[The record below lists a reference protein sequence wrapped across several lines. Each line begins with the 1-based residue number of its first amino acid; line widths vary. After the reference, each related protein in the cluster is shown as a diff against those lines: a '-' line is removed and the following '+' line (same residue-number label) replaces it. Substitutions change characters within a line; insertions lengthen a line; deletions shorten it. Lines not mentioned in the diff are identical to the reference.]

1 MINDTYTIKKGVQGG
16 IFGVLL
22 IILLISGLFLGF
34 SVKEAQALDWDL
46 YYSVEGFYGDIADN
60 SATLQIKVK
69 TSFSIQYRKVPSVY
83 AIYPYKSGSKNGA
96 VFTITKNGTSTKAI
110 IDPFTILENGEL
122 KYPSASVD
130 SPFWITF
137 DAGKTYQFKLSHKV
151 HPNYP
156 DLLLIHT
163 RQYYDSQPKGWF
175 YLSVGDTIKDLFY
188 DYPAN
193 PNLYNSNTYN
203 YFPVPEISVDYP
215 FENATIAEAFDIIGD
230 YNVHSL
236 DLYNT
241 LLGQLITTDTGAVYF
256 FRQDLETATGTIDLR
271 VSGVPAGSYDLE
283 FAFHYFGGFGGLPY
297 FTTDLSIPINIVK
310 AIPFEL
316 PDTQEQPPEFF
327 SPISPEYIYQEH
339 SNYATSTILFNT
351 LTGALKPIITTLGDN
366 MVFFTAQ
373 FEQDR
378 AKETGQ
384 DIGNA
389 IIVIRTYASN
399 INAFFNDL
407 PVSEVLFFY
416 LILLVV
422 VAIFRIIRQAI
433 GLIPFT

>member
-1 MINDTYTIKKGVQGG
+1 MINDTYIIKKGVQGG

-69 TSFSIQYRKVPSVY
+69 TSFSIQYRKVAGVY
-83 AIYPYKSGSKNGA
+83 AIYPYKSTNNNGA

-122 KYPSASVD
+122 KYPSAYVD

-156 DLLLIHT
+156 DLLLTNIK
-163 RQYYDSQPKGWF
+163 QYYSQSKGWF

-203 YFPVPEISVDYP
+203 YVPVPEISVDYP

-230 YNVHSL
+230 YSVPSL
-236 DLYNT
+236 DEYN
-241 LLGQLITTDTGAVYF
+241 LLLAEVKTADTGTTIYF
-256 FRQDLETATGTIDLR
+256 FHQDLETATGTIDLR
-271 VSGVPAGSYDLE
+271 ISGIPAGSYELGFMFYFRD
-283 FAFHYFGGFGGLPY
+283 FGGAPLFISP
-297 FTTDLSIPINIVK
+297 LSIPFELVQ

>member
-1 MINDTYTIKKGVQGG
+1 MINDTYTIKKGAQGG
-16 IFGVLL
+16 ILGVFL
-22 IILLISGLFLGF
+22 IILLISGLFL
-34 SVKEAQALDWDL
+34 VDTKQAQALDYDL
-46 YYSVEGFYGDIADN
+46 YYSVEGFYGDPIDN
-60 SATLQIKVK
+60 SAILEIKVN
-69 TSFSIQYRKVPSVY
+69 TSFSIQYKKIAS
-83 AIYPYKSGSKNGA
+83 ASKIYPYKSVNHNGA
-96 VFTITKNGTSTKAI
+96 VFTITENGTSTKAI

-122 KYPSASVD
+122 KYPSAYVD
-130 SPFWITF
+130 DPFYVNFT
-137 DAGKTYQFKLSHKV
+137 AGKTYQFKLSHRANT
-151 HPNYP
+151 PYYP
-156 DLLLIHT
+156 DLLYT
-163 RQYYDSQPKGWF
+163 ATKQYYASQSKGWF

-193 PNLYNSNTYN
+193 PDLYNSNTYH
-203 YFPVPEISVDYP
+203 YFPVPEISVSYP
-215 FENATIAEAFDIIGD
+215 FDNAEIAEAFDIIGD

-241 LLGQLITTDTGAVYF
+241 LVGQLITTETGAVYF
-256 FRQDLETATGTIDLR
+256 FQQDLKTATGTIDLR

-283 FAFHYFGGFGGLPY
+283 FSFHYFGGFGGRPL
-297 FTTDLSIPINIVK
+297 FNAGLSIPIDIVS

-327 SPISPEYIYQEH
+327 SPISPEYIYQEY
-339 SNYATSTILFNT
+339 SNYATSTALFDT

-366 MVFFTAQ
+366 MVFFTSQ